1 MKPLAI
7 DLIRCD
13 GGTQMRAEL
22 SVDVYMD
29 YRDKILAGV
38 EFPPLDVFFDGSEYW
53 LADGFHRFYGHRE
66 AKKASIK
73 CNVHNGTVRDAI
85 LFAVGANATHGLTRT
100 KADKRNAINALLSDK
115 EWCKWSNGVV
125 AEKCHV
131 TPQYVGDIRR
141 ELETVSSSPAAKTKN
156 EPKVGKDGKARK
168 PPKKKPA
175 SVTGGSEDRSA
186 APPSLPSVG
195 TVNRTDEGSQG
206 DGDAGECPHGGPH
219 DFLEGAC
226 IKCHEPDDAAD
237 EEPATVAGKVSGG
250 ITFDPKEL
258 TPQSVK
264 DGFGDEVTGELRAAF
279 AIRAEFQEKRQQ
291 LTNLKTWITQRVS
304 HPGCAVLK
312 SGESRIKTD
321 IDNLDTELKFA
332 TPHCECVYCKNK
344 MPKVANCNA
353 CKGRGWI
360 TQEIY
365 KQAPKELKR
374 A

>member
-1 MKPLAI
+1 MAKALTVETFDYSELKKDDKGKLMCIAAEVRRKIEAGRRTAFEIGESVACAHAILAI
-7 DLIRCD
+7 D
-13 GGTQMRAEL
+13 
-22 SVDVYMD
+22 
-29 YRDKILAGV
+29 
-38 EFPPLDVFFDGSEYW
+38 
-53 LADGFHRFYGHRE
+53 
-66 AKKASIK
+66 
-73 CNVHNGTVRDAI
+73 
-85 LFAVGANATHGLTRT
+85 
-100 KADKRNAINALLSDK
+100 
-115 EWCKWSNGVV
+115 
-125 AEKCHV
+125 
-131 TPQYVGDIRR
+131 
-141 ELETVSSSPAAKTKN
+141 
-156 EPKVGKDGKARK
+156 GKDGKFSKWVEFEFGFSRQTAYNLMWSWERFGNCK
-168 PPKKKPA
+168 TILQLDDSAMYALASPTVPEPAVKAAMKIAEKQRLTFGEVKEIIKQHTPDSPPKPTKTKSQA
-175 SVTGGSEDRSA
+175 SVTGGSDNHSA

-206 DGDAGECPHGGPH
+206 DGDAGECPPGQHSWTDDGDG
-219 DFLEGAC
+219 EYCKAC
-226 IKCHEPDDAAD
+226 KVSREDA
-237 EEPATVAGKVSGG
+237 EVWPVVGGKVSGG

-365 KQAPKELKR
+365 KQAPKDLKR